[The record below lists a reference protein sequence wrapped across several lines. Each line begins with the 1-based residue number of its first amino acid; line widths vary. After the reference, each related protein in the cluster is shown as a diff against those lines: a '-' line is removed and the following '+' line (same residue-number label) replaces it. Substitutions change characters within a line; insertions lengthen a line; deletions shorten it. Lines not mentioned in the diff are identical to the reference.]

1 MEETLPLP
9 NSFVSSGNN
18 SSVTSVN
25 GKIGDVEL
33 REVIEYKDNAPI
45 YNLSNTNVEN
55 HGIYNTIN
63 SSVILPYNPMNGFV
77 ISILNYGSG
86 KITITTQNDNI
97 IETFGNSVQL
107 VNYLDKIKL
116 LYNNNIWNII

>member
-9 NSFVSSGNN
+9 DFVSSGNN

-55 HGIYNTIN
+55 HVIYNTIN

-77 ISILNYGSG
+77 ILILNYGSG
-86 KITITTQNDNI
+86 KITIMAQDDNI

-116 LYNNNIWNII
+116 LFNNNIWNII

>member
-9 NSFVSSGNN
+9 DFVSSGNN

-55 HGIYNTIN
+55 HVIYNTIN
-63 SSVILPYNPMNGFV
+63 SSVILPYNPINGFV
-77 ISILNYGSG
+77 ILILNYGSG
-86 KITITTQNDNI
+86 KITVITQDDNI